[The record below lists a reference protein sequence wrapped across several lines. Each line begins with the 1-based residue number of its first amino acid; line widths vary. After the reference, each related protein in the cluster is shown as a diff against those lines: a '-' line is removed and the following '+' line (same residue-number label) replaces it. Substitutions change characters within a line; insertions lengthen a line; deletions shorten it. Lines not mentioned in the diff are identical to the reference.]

1 MAANLAI
8 AIAQSGKRTLIVE
21 SDFRRPRVHKLL
33 GLDREI
39 GVTSIISGDLELTDA
54 IQETGIENLYALS
67 CGPKPSNPSELLSSP
82 RYAELIDLL
91 REKFDYVIID
101 TPPLLAVT
109 DPAVVATRVDGI
121 LITIRIN
128 KRSQQ
133 DCVRSAELL
142 SSLGANQLGVI
153 VNGVDSRDKYGGY
166 GYGGYGQYA
175 SRKSYGD
182 VGYGGGYYSYGY
194 DERYTS
200 YYGEDDDRQRASSGD
215 RSKKVSQP
223 PVGRS

>member
-1 MAANLAI
+1 
-8 AIAQSGKRTLIVE
+8 KRTLIVE

-39 GVTSIISGDLELTDA
+39 GVTSIISGDLELADA
-54 IQETGIENLYALS
+54 IQETGIDNLYGLS

-153 VNGVDSRDKYGGY
+153 VNGVDNRDRYGGY
-166 GYGGYGQYA
+166 GYGGYGQYG
-175 SRKSYGD
+175 SRKSYAD
-182 VGYGGGYYSYGY
+182 VGYGGGYYSYGAY

-200 YYGEDDDRQRASSGD
+200 YYGEDDDRQRAGSSD
-215 RSKKVSQP
+215 RSRQASQP
-223 PVGRS
+223 PQVGRS